1 MPKDLAVKLEGV
13 GLDFP
18 VVPRQS
24 ETSIRDPR
32 TFLHRRRAR
41 RTALDGISLEVEK
54 GSRLAL
60 LGRNGAGKT
69 TLLKV
74 ISGILPVKRGT
85 CLVRGRVHAVL
96 SIGGGFNPRLSGTDN
111 AILAGL
117 ARGHSKDFLLHAI
130 PSIQDFTELGDRI
143 HEPLASYST
152 GMVSRL
158 GFAVATLGDPEIL
171 VLDETLSVGD
181 SHFQS
186 KAKARMNELMR
197 GSSTLLLV
205 SHQRSLVEDLCDRTV
220 LLDAGRVVADGLVEE
235 TYRVY
240 EGLG

>member
-1 MPKDLAVKLEGV
+1 
-13 GLDFP
+13 
-18 VVPRQS
+18 
-24 ETSIRDPR
+24 
-32 TFLHRRRAR
+32 
-41 RTALDGISLEVEK
+41 
-54 GSRLAL
+54 
-60 LGRNGAGKT
+60 
-69 TLLKV
+69 
-74 ISGILPVKRGT
+74 
-85 CLVRGRVHAVL
+85 
-96 SIGGGFNPRLSGTDN
+96 
-111 AILAGL
+111 
-117 ARGHSKDFLLHAI
+117 
-130 PSIQDFTELGDRI
+130 
-143 HEPLASYST
+143 
-152 GMVSRL
+152 MVSRL

>member
-1 MPKDLAVKLEGV
+1 MAKDVAVKLEGV

-18 VVPRQS
+18 VAPRQS
-24 ETSIRDPR
+24 EISFRSPR
-32 TFLHRRRAR
+32 TFLHRRRGR
-41 RTALDGISLEVEK
+41 RTALNGISLEVEK
-54 GSRLAL
+54 GSRTAL

-74 ISGILPVKRGT
+74 IAGILPIQRGI
-85 CLVRGRVHAVL
+85 CLVRGQVHAVL
-96 SIGGGFNPRLSGTDN
+96 SIGGGFNPKLSGSDN

-117 ARGHSKDFLLHAI
+117 ARGHSKDFLLDSI

-152 GMVSRL
+152 GMISRL
-158 GFAVATLGDPEIL
+158 GFAVATLGNPEIL
-171 VLDETLSVGD
+171 ILDETLSVGD

-186 KAKARMNELMR
+186 KAKARMSELMH

-205 SHQRSLVEDLCDRTV
+205 SHQRSLVEDLCDRAIF
-220 LLDAGRVVADGLVEE
+220 LDAGKVVTEGLVKE

-240 EGLG
+240 DGRE